1 MASPSRSTS
10 TPSTT
15 TITTTTTT
23 TSIPSSKEL
32 RHATPAQLQAAALQR
47 LLKDTSKP
55 VHIPSAPKEGVKQLR
70 APREMMR
77 NVQGSS
83 AGAGS
88 GEFEL
93 IFFCMFSSQHVY
105 KESRRREYER
115 LKLMDEEEAYNKAK
129 KAALDRQATYESQA
143 EAKTA
148 KNRLKRQKKKHAQRT
163 TSASG
168 AGEKADQVEE
178 EKDDGAILGDKKR
191 KLGSSTAASG
201 GAFTF
206 KSAKE
211 RQDEDQDEDEEA
223 GPKDDDTQRIE
234 TINTGA
240 FVQDAITVPQV
251 APAIEAGVK
260 IVDDDDF

>member
-1 MASPSRSTS
+1 MASPSPSSPASTS
-10 TPSTT
+10 TSTVT
-15 TITTTTTT
+15 DP
-23 TSIPSSKEL
+23 IPSSKQL
-32 RHATPAQLQAAALQR
+32 RHATPAQLQAAALQK
-47 LLKDTSKP
+47 LLRDTSKP

-88 GEFEL
+88 GEF
-93 IFFCMFSSQHVY
+93 HVY

-129 KAALDRQATYESQA
+129 QDALERQALYEAQA

-148 KNRLKRQKKKHAQRT
+148 KNRLKRQKKKQAHRSSSSAAGGNQGDQT
-163 TSASG
+163 TP
-168 AGEKADQVEE
+168 EKEE
-178 EKDDGAILGDKKR
+178 DGVAMGDKKR
-191 KLGSSTAASG
+191 KLGSSAAAITGSG
-201 GAFTF
+201 AGAGSFKF

-211 RQDEDQDEDEEA
+211 RANGDDEDEDEENE
-223 GPKDDDTQRIE
+223 RINKGEDSSQGLE
-234 TINTGA
+234 TINNGV

-251 APAIEAGVK
+251 APAKEPGVK

>member
-15 TITTTTTT
+15 TT
-23 TSIPSSKEL
+23 TSSIPTSKEL

-88 GEFEL
+88 GEF
-93 IFFCMFSSQHVY
+93 HVY

-129 KAALDRQATYESQA
+129 QAALDRQATYEAQA

-168 AGEKADQVEE
+168 AGEKADQAGE
-178 EKDDGAILGDKKR
+178 EKDDGAMLADKKR
-191 KLGSSTAASG
+191 KLGSSAAASG

-211 RQDEDQDEDEEA
+211 RQDEDQDEDEEE

-234 TINTGA
+234 TINNGA
-240 FVQDAITVPQV
+240 FIQDAITVPQV
-251 APAIEAGVK
+251 APAKEAGVK

>member
-55 VHIPSAPKEGVKQLR
+55 VHIPSPPKEGVKQLR

-88 GEFEL
+88 GEF
-93 IFFCMFSSQHVY
+93 HVY

-201 GAFTF
+201 GTFTF

-234 TINTGA
+234 TINNGA